1 MPKRLNYLLPL
12 CGLTILSLFTLPQL
26 LGKDKKPQPQ
36 TSQSDPTVDP
46 ALAAARQQ
54 LHMLDDLYKTAIVL
68 ITEHYVNK
76 ETDLSGATAAKA
88 LFSAMK
94 EKGHH
99 EVRLIDATGAPYN
112 DENLAKDKFEKK
124 AVEELKTGKAT
135 YEQVETRDD
144 GRYLRLATAV
154 PVVMDKCVMCH
165 ESYKDAKAGEA
176 IGALTYTLKIQP
188 K

>member
-12 CGLTILSLFTLPQL
+12 CGLTTLSLFTLPQL
-26 LGKDKKPQPQ
+26 LGQDKKPQPQ
-36 TSQSDPTVDP
+36 TSQSAPTADP

-99 EVRLIDATGAPYN
+99 EVRLIDATGTPYN

-135 YEQVETRDD
+135 YEQVETHDD
-144 GRYLRLATAV
+144 GRYLRFATAV

-165 ESYKDAKAGEA
+165 ESYKDAKPGEA